1 MAAALGRAPA
11 RGASRWAGWGRRAAG
26 AVAASASASASASA
40 AGEGGAGGAAPAL
53 GPGLYVVA
61 TPIGN
66 LEDVTLRGLRVLR
79 GVDAVLA
86 EDTRRTRTLL
96 EAHGVALRGPLTSY
110 REHNARAAGGLALE
124 RLARGEAVALVSDA
138 GTPAVSDPGW
148 ELVAAARAGGVPV
161 HAVPGPS
168 ALPAALSVAGL
179 APRPRLFLGFPP
191 GKAGPRR
198 RLLRDVF
205 AASRALDGLDAVFFV
220 GPHDLP
226 RLLEEALEEAPN
238 GKVSEVATREAGAP
252 AAGGGVVECAV
263 VRELSKRYEEVWRG
277 PLHEAVREFA
287 EGSGRSRGEIT
298 LLLACPSGGGEQA
311 VGGGRASAGEAEAH
325 VRWLVEACGV
335 KPSEAA
341 KRVAGLVGGGKN
353 RLYEAA
359 LQAARGGPAE
369 G

>member
-1 MAAALGRAPA
+1 MAGALGRARA
-11 RGASRWAGWGRRAAG
+11 RGAGRWAGWGRRAAP
-26 AVAASASASASASA
+26 AAA
-40 AGEGGAGGAAPAL
+40 APPPAGGAPAAL

-79 GVDAVLA
+79 GADAVLA
-86 EDTRRTRTLL
+86 EDTRRTRALL
-96 EAHGVALRGPLTSY
+96 SAHGVDLRGPLTSY
-110 REHNARAAGGLALE
+110 REHNARAAGGLAME

-191 GKAGPRR
+191 GRAGPRR

-205 AASRALDGLDAVFFV
+205 AASRALGGLDAVFFV

-226 RLLEEALEEAPN
+226 RLLEEALEEAPD
-238 GKVSEVATREAGAP
+238 GGASESAAAEGPPGAP
-252 AAGGGVVECAV
+252 AGGGGGVECAV
-263 VRELSKRYEEVWRG
+263 VRELSKWYEEVWRG
-277 PLHEAVREFA
+277 PLPEAAREFA
-287 EGSGRSRGEIT
+287 EGRGRSRGEIT
-298 LLLACPSGGGEQA
+298 LLLACPGREGGAQA
-311 VGGGRASAGEAEAH
+311 VGGGRAGAGEAEAH

-359 LQAARGGPAE
+359 LQAAREGG
-369 G
+369 GR

>member
-1 MAAALGRAPA
+1 MAGAALGRAPA
-11 RGASRWAGWGRRAAG
+11 RGAARWAGWGRRAAG
-26 AVAASASASASASA
+26 AAAGPAPASASA
-40 AGEGGAGGAAPAL
+40 AGGGGAGGGPRAL

-79 GVDAVLA
+79 GADAVLA

-96 EAHGVALRGPLTSY
+96 AAHGVALRGPLTSY

-238 GKVSEVATREAGAP
+238 GGASEAADRD
-252 AAGGGVVECAV
+252 AGGDVVECAV

-277 PLHEAVREFA
+277 PLPDAVREFA

-298 LLLACPSGGGEQA
+298 LLLACPSGGGGEQA